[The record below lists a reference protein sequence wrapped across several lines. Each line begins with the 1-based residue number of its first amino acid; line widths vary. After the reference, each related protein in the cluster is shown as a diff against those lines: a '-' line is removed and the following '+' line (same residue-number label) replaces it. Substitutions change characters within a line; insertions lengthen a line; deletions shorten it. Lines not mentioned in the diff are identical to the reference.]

1 MPLRRIFATNELRRP
16 ASRDRELRASLALV
30 RALQEEGVS
39 QALEATDSPR
49 GELPR
54 RSCLVDRA
62 WYEGD
67 VIAGRYRLE
76 TLIGEGGMGL
86 VFRAQHL
93 ILDQPIALKLVRSG
107 IASRPGVVARFLD
120 EARAIARLKSPHV
133 VHVFDSGTAE
143 DGTPYMA
150 LELLHGWDL
159 HTVVEQDGPLPFD
172 LAARYVMQA
181 CHAVA
186 EAHSLGIIH
195 RDLKPENLFL
205 HRGEDGQEIIKVL
218 DFGVSKH
225 LRRSDGRS
233 HTIQG
238 ETVGSPHYMA
248 PEQMAAKDVDER
260 SDIWSLGVVLFELVT
275 GRFPF
280 EGNSFAEVYGALLA
294 GDAEPLSCFHSAVPP
309 GFEAIVNRCLRKN
322 AVERYRSV
330 AELAEALSGF
340 SRTPAPSVFESD
352 QASERSTMISVAPQ
366 AELESSWQT
375 GPEARPSHRWGW
387 ISLSLM
393 AVLAT
398 GAASASALGF
408 GARAETAASSQNERA
423 TGVPPAAPT
432 RAPSLAAQ
440 ATASSPVTVTL
451 APAASEAPAASAEVR
466 RAATS
471 TAKRSWPASNAR
483 LKASPSNEA
492 KATAPPRPANAA
504 FDELIAPYGDLPEL
518 RAQRYDSKR

>member
-1 MPLRRIFATNELRRP
+1 
-16 ASRDRELRASLALV
+16 
-30 RALQEEGVS
+30 
-39 QALEATDSPR
+39 
-49 GELPR
+49 
-54 RSCLVDRA
+54 
-62 WYEGD
+62 
-67 VIAGRYRLE
+67 
-76 TLIGEGGMGL
+76 MGL

-93 ILDQPIALKLVRSG
+93 ILDQPIALKLVRSDV
-107 IASRPGVVARFLD
+107 ASRPGVVARFLD

-205 HRGEDGQEIIKVL
+205 HHGEDGLEIIKVL

-309 GFEAIVNRCLRKN
+309 GFEAIVERCLRKN
-322 AVERYRSV
+322 PAERYRSV
-330 AELAEALSGF
+330 TELAEALSGF
-340 SRTPAPSVFESD
+340 SRTPAHSVFHHED
-352 QASERSTMISVAPQ
+352 DSERPTMISVAPR
-366 AELESSWQT
+366 AEIESSWQT
-375 GPEARPSHRWGW
+375 EPEAQAGGRWGW
-387 ISLSLM
+387 VALSLM
-393 AVLAT
+393 AVLAV
-398 GAASASALGF
+398 GAAGASALGF
-408 GARAETAASSQNERA
+408 GAGQLGAGSVSEQAAA
-423 TGVPPAAPT
+423 V
-432 RAPSLAAQ
+432 
-440 ATASSPVTVTL
+440 
-451 APAASEAPAASAEVR
+451 APAAAARDPFFVPVQVAAPPRATVALVPAASGGSAPSIEAG
-466 RAATS
+466 RAAAS
-471 TAKRSWPASNAR
+471 AAKKPWPASNA
-483 LKASPSNEA
+483 KSKGSPSNEP
-492 KATAPPRPANAA
+492 KAAVPPRAANAA
-504 FDELIAPYGDLPEL
+504 FDDLIAPYGDLPEL